1 MRSLHRNKLN
11 FMEWLKTYTKK
22 HFIDL
27 AQFLKSTKATTKAEL
42 TKALIEH
49 FEIDNK
55 KFNKAKFLK
64 AVGCA

>member
-1 MRSLHRNKLN
+1 M
-11 FMEWLKTYTKK
+11 YTKQ

-27 AQFLKSTKATTKAEL
+27 AQFLKTTQASTKADL

-49 FEIDNK
+49 FAIDNP

>member
-1 MRSLHRNKLN
+1 
-11 FMEWLKTYTKK
+11 MEWLKTYTKK